1 VSRIAGNLSTV
12 KIFGVSLEW
21 PMLRVHDCIT
31 FYEGGLPPSYR
42 PHLHVLLQQPT
53 KRTCSDAATN
63 SRAISD
69 EFAFKPILT
78 THFSDVERLPE
89 YDIVNRFEHNSLS
102 QPPYIDP
109 RKDATNQRKFVG
121 TMTDAIERL
130 PKERRKMEPE
140 GKELTSG
147 SSYSTVYST

>member
-1 VSRIAGNLSTV
+1 
-12 KIFGVSLEW
+12 
-21 PMLRVHDCIT
+21 M
-31 FYEGGLPPSYR
+31 LPPIPGIQLS
-42 PHLHVLLQQPT
+42 P
-53 KRTCSDAATN
+53 
-63 SRAISD
+63 AISD

-78 THFSDVERLPE
+78 THFSDVERFPE
-89 YDIVNRFEHNSLS
+89 YDIVNRLEHNSLS

-130 PKERRKMEPE
+130 PTELHKMEPE

-147 SSYSTVYST
+147 SSYPTVYST